1 MAELELVRD
10 FLNTRDERSFSRH
23 GARFSGDELLA
34 TPADLAA
41 WLTEHDLVAAGT
53 AASVADLTDAVALR
67 SALREALISRAAPD
81 IETQPGS
88 IKEPG
93 TVNAVLATFPLR
105 AHLGPAMT
113 PALVPA
119 GQGANAGLAAIVAI
133 VALSAAAG
141 TWDRLKICA
150 APDCRWVFYDAS
162 RNGAGRW
169 CSMRSCGNRDK
180 TRTYRQRQA
189 AVAD

>member
-23 GARFSGDELLA
+23 GARFSGSELLA

-41 WLTEHDLVAAGT
+41 WLADHDLVPART
-53 AASVADLTDAVALR
+53 AASAADLTDALALR
-67 SALREALISRAAPD
+67 AVLRSALISRADPD
-81 IETQPGS
+81 ADPDAGP
-88 IKEPG
+88 EPG

-105 AHLGPAMT
+105 TQLS
-113 PALVPA
+113 PALTPSLTPA
-119 GQGANAGLAAIVAI
+119 GQGAGAGLAGIAAI

-150 APDCRWVFYDAS
+150 APDCRWVFYDVS

-180 TRTYRQRQA
+180 TRTYRQRHA
-189 AVAD
+189 AVG